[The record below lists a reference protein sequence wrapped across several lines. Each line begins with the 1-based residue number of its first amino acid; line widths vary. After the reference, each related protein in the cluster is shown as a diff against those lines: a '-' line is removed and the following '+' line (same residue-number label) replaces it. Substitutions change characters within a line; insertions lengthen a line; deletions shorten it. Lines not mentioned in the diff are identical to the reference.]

1 PIHCVQ
7 AVRQAIGSD
16 ADLIVDGGI
25 RRGTDVLKALALGAD
40 AVSFA
45 RPYLYGLA
53 AFGTKGAVQAVRQLR
68 DAVERDMILTGVGAL
83 DELDQSFIMTI
94 K

>member
-1 PIHCVQ
+1 
-7 AVRQAIGSD
+7 
-16 ADLIVDGGI
+16 LIVDGGV

-53 AFGTKGAVQAVRQLR
+53 AFGSKGAIQVVQQLR
-68 DAVERDMILTGVGAL
+68 DAVQRDLILAGVGRL
-83 DELDQSFIMTI
+83 DELDESYVRLA